1 MTIKLL
7 IAPAGGGKTQTCIER
22 IQAVKQSHPLAQ
34 VRVLVPNPQAAAQF
48 RARLAEAGGGM
59 NVSVGEFR
67 YFYKELFEENG
78 VFVPI
83 ISPALSHRLIQETVR
98 EAFDSGELI
107 HYAAIKDKPGFI
119 TVLRDAFAEL
129 RSAMVQPSTF
139 HEYTHNATPARREL
153 AILYNR
159 YSERLESLGWT
170 DGQGQAWLAIEALQ
184 TNPSLAAGLSLVIVD
199 GFNSFDTARRQFLK
213 LLGEQSDEM
222 IITLTG
228 EGECERVVDRRSKDE
243 MEKLVGELSPEVIY
257 LPSRRHY
264 DGDLRSDRVLGE
276 ETSTNRST
284 EPRPLPQPTSQFP
297 FHLAAERKQS
307 QEGVASKNDVIR
319 HIEQHIF
326 ETCAVEQVEPPE
338 PFLLEARSQSEEV
351 REALRWIKQVHVR
364 QHVPLDACAVYSP
377 NLEMYQPL
385 LRSAAEEFG
394 IRVHFSQ
401 ADPLS
406 ESPAVMAILALLQLP
421 LEDFPTRFLLNT
433 LRSPYFNFGLEAKDL
448 ENLENVSQQAIIV
461 SGKEQWEDA
470 WPMLERSNAAEE
482 HLDEERRRKNRT
494 KGIDLPALRARLE
507 RFWHL
512 YDQIE
517 TDCSQTEWVEW
528 LESMLTNLGFYDQI
542 NSERDREACD
552 SLGDALRALLLSES
566 VVGAKVVE
574 YAQFLADLQGSLVGA
589 RVEEPREAR
598 RNAVFIGTFANALG
612 SRYEAVAL
620 VGLSEG
626 LFPVVENPDPFLD
639 EQLRIVLG
647 LEPKL
652 GRHQASTFYQAF
664 TRANTHLLL
673 TRPYLTEEGEKW
685 EASPYW
691 QATAKLFTDKAITKV
706 QASMPRPQSEASSPQ
721 ELLFWAV
728 QQEKLY
734 YSHDPELIDRWQQL
748 HNAHRVL
755 DQRRAKLA
763 QGWFE
768 GSLDRLT
775 DQLTSKFSAEYVW
788 SASRLETYKAC
799 PFRFFVDAALKLEPK
814 EPPELGLDVA
824 QRGSIYHR
832 VLEYVYRRAAEEGVQ
847 PLELLDEV
855 AESVFAKAPWDDA
868 FRPSALWEVEKAE
881 LLEKLR
887 ETVEALELE
896 QGKWNPLE
904 FEQKFG
910 IGSAPALALDVDGN
924 IVQIRGVID
933 RLDVNPEGR
942 LRVIDYKSGSTHLSK
957 IDLLNGSRL
966 QLPIYALAAQEALGL
981 GEVEEGFYWSI
992 NEAKAG
998 SIKLSSFTYEGMEGP
1013 EAAYQAAHEH
1023 IQEILEGTRAGNF
1036 APKALKG
1043 GCPDYCPAKSWCWRY
1058 EAGYKND

>member
-1 MTIKLL
+1 MTAKLIL
-7 IAPAGGGKTQTCIER
+7 APPASGKTAACIER
-22 IQAVKQSHPLAQ
+22 IRAVKKDDPLAP
-34 VRVLVPNPQAAAQF
+34 VWVLVPNPQAAAQF
-48 RARLAEAGGGM
+48 KARLAEAGGGM
-59 NVSVGEFR
+59 GVAVGEFR
-67 YFYKELFEENG
+67 HFYKELFEENG

-83 ISPALSHRLIQETVR
+83 ISQALSHRLIQETVR
-98 EAFDSGELI
+98 EAVEAGELI
-107 HYAAIKDKPGFI
+107 HYAAIKDKPGFLS
-119 TVLRDAFAEL
+119 VLRDAFAEL
-129 RSAMVQPSTF
+129 RSAMVQPATF
-139 HEYTHNATPARREL
+139 LDYTLVATLARREL

-159 YSERLESLGWT
+159 YSDRLSSFGWT

-184 TNPSLAAGLSLVIVD
+184 INPTLASRLNLVIVD
-199 GFNSFDTARRQFLK
+199 GFSSFDPARRQFLR
-213 LLGEQSDEM
+213 LLGEQVGEL

-228 EGECERVVDRRSKDE
+228 ELGSSRQVDGRSVGEVNELQKDLPLEICELKAQPCLPAESLHMQQHILDPGTF
-243 MEKLVGELSPEVIY
+243 EKLDTP
-257 LPSRRHY
+257 
-264 DGDLRSDRVLGE
+264 
-276 ETSTNRST
+276 
-284 EPRPLPQPTSQFP
+284 
-297 FHLAAERKQS
+297 K
-307 QEGVASKNDVIR
+307 
-319 HIEQHIF
+319 
-326 ETCAVEQVEPPE
+326 
-338 PFLLEARSQSEEV
+338 PFLLEARWQSDEA
-351 REALRWIKQVHVR
+351 REALRWIKQLHVR
-364 QHVPLDACAVYSP
+364 QHVPLDACAIYTA

-394 IRVHFSQ
+394 LRVYFSQ

-406 ESPAVMAILALLQLP
+406 ESPAMMAVLGLLQLP
-421 LEDFPTRFLLNT
+421 LEDFPTRLLLNT
-433 LRSPYFNFGLEAKDL
+433 LRSPYFDFGLDAKDL
-448 ENLENVSQQAIIV
+448 EDLESVSQQAIIV

-470 WPMLERSNAAEE
+470 WPMLQRLSDSEN
-482 HLDEERRRKNRT
+482 HPDEERRRKNRT
-494 KGIDLPALRARLE
+494 KGIDLPTLRARLE
-507 RFWHL
+507 RFWQL
-512 YDQIE
+512 YSSIE
-517 TDCSQTEWVEW
+517 TSRSQTAWVEW
-528 LESMLTNLGFYDQI
+528 LETTLTNLGFYEQI

-566 VVGAKVVE
+566 VVGAKVVD
-574 YAQFLADLQGSLVGA
+574 YAQFLPDLQGSLVGA
-589 RVEEPREAR
+589 RVEGHRETR

-612 SRYEAVAL
+612 ARYEAVAL
-620 VGLSEG
+620 LGLSEG

-685 EASPYW
+685 EPSPYW
-691 QATAKLFTDKAITKV
+691 QATAKLFSEKAISKV
-706 QASMPRPQSEASSPQ
+706 QASMPRSQSEAASQQ

-728 QQEKLY
+728 QQQKLQYCGDENLQKRWKGLEKA
-734 YSHDPELIDRWQQL
+734 Q
-748 HNAHRVL
+748 RVL

-763 QGWFE
+763 QGAFE
-768 GSLDRLT
+768 GNVSQLT
-775 DQLTSKFSAEYVW
+775 DQFTSKFSADYVW

-814 EPPELGLDVA
+814 DAPELGLDAA
-824 QRGSIYHR
+824 QRGSVFHR
-832 VLEYVYRRAAEEGVQ
+832 VLEYVYRRAGEEGVSA
-847 PLELLDEV
+847 LEVLDEV
-855 AESVFAKAPWDDA
+855 AESVFAKAPWVDA

-887 ETVEALELE
+887 ETVTALELE
-896 QGKWNPLE
+896 QGRWKPLE

-910 IGSAPALALDVDGN
+910 IGSAPPLGLDIDGN
-924 IVQIRGVID
+924 LVQIRGVID

-998 SIKLSSFTYEGMEGP
+998 SVRLSSFKYEEMEGP
-1013 EAAYQAAHEH
+1013 EAAYRTVHEH
-1023 IQEILEGTRAGNF
+1023 IQEILEGTRAGYF
-1036 APKALKG
+1036 APKAPKG

>member
-1 MTIKLL
+1 MPIDLI
-7 IAPAGGGKTQTCIER
+7 IAPPASGKTAECIDQILAIHKE
-22 IQAVKQSHPLAQ
+22 QPLAD
-34 VRVLVPNPQAAAQF
+34 VWVLVPNPQAAAQF

-59 NVSVGEFR
+59 GVRVGEFR
-67 YFYKELFEENG
+67 HFYKELIEENG
-78 VFVPI
+78 MFMPI
-83 ISPALSHRLIQETVR
+83 ISRALSHRLIQETVR
-98 EAFDSGELI
+98 EAFDAGELI

-129 RSAMVQPSTF
+129 RSSMVQPSTF
-139 HEYTHNATPARREL
+139 LEYTRDATLARREL
-153 AILYNR
+153 AILYNC
-159 YSERLESLGWT
+159 YSERLTSLGWM
-170 DGQGQAWLAIEALQ
+170 DGEGQAWLAIEALQ
-184 TNPSLAAGLSLVIVD
+184 TNLCLAAGLSFVIVD
-199 GFNSFDTARRQFLK
+199 GFTSFTAARRQFLK
-213 LLGEQSDEM
+213 LLSQHTSEM

-228 EGECERVVDRRSKDE
+228 EMGSSRQVDGRLVVELNELQKVMSHEIREIKTQPRLPAESLHMQRHVLDPGTF
-243 MEKLVGELSPEVIY
+243 EKLDTP
-257 LPSRRHY
+257 
-264 DGDLRSDRVLGE
+264 
-276 ETSTNRST
+276 
-284 EPRPLPQPTSQFP
+284 
-297 FHLAAERKQS
+297 K
-307 QEGVASKNDVIR
+307 
-319 HIEQHIF
+319 
-326 ETCAVEQVEPPE
+326 
-338 PFLLEARSQSEEV
+338 PFLLETRSQSDEA
-351 REALRWIKQVHVR
+351 REALRWIKQLHVR
-364 QHVPLDACAVYSP
+364 QHVPLDACAIYAA
-377 NLEMYQPL
+377 NLEIYQPL

-406 ESPAVMAILALLQLP
+406 ESPAVMAVLGLLQLP
-421 LEDFPTRFLLNT
+421 LEDFPTRLLLNT

-448 ENLENVSQQAIIV
+448 ENLENISQQAIIV
-461 SGKEQWEDA
+461 SGKEQWKDA
-470 WPMLERSNAAEE
+470 WPILERSNAAEE

-494 KGIDLPALRARLE
+494 KGIELPALRARLE

-517 TDCSQTEWVEW
+517 TDRSQTEWVEW
-528 LESMLTNLGFYDQI
+528 FESTLTTLGFYDQI

-566 VVGAKVVE
+566 VVGAKVVD

-589 RVEEPREAR
+589 RVEEPRGTR

-612 SRYEAVAL
+612 ARYEAVAL
-620 VGLSEG
+620 LGLSEG
-626 LFPVVENPDPFLD
+626 LFPVVKNPDPFLD
-639 EQLRIVLG
+639 EELRKVLR
-647 LEPKL
+647 LEQKI

-685 EASPYW
+685 EPSPYW
-691 QATAKLFTDKAITKV
+691 QATAKLFTEEAITKV
-706 QASMPRPQSEASSPQ
+706 QASMPRPQSEAASTQ

-728 QQEKLY
+728 QQERLN
-734 YSHDPELIDRWQQL
+734 YSHDQELTGRWQGL

-763 QGWFE
+763 QGVFE
-768 GSLDRLT
+768 GGLSRLT
-775 DQLTSKFSAEYVW
+775 DQLTSKFSEDYVW

-814 EPPELGLDVA
+814 KTPELGLDVA
-824 QRGSIYHR
+824 QRGSILHR
-832 VLEYVYRRAAEEGVQ
+832 VLEYVYRRAGQESLP

-855 AESVFAKAPWDDA
+855 AEGVFAKAPWDDA

-887 ETVEALELE
+887 KTLEAIELE
-896 QGKWNPLE
+896 QGKWKPLE

-933 RLDVNPEGR
+933 RLDVNLEGG

-966 QLPIYALAAQEALGL
+966 QLPIYALAAQEALDL

-992 NEAKAG
+992 NDAKSS
-998 SIKLSSFTYEGMEGP
+998 SIKLSSFKYGEEKGP
-1013 EAAYQAAHEH
+1013 HAAYQVAREH

-1036 APKALKG
+1036 APKAPKG

>member
-1 MTIKLL
+1 
-7 IAPAGGGKTQTCIER
+7 
-22 IQAVKQSHPLAQ
+22 
-34 VRVLVPNPQAAAQF
+34 
-48 RARLAEAGGGM
+48 
-59 NVSVGEFR
+59 
-67 YFYKELFEENG
+67 
-78 VFVPI
+78 
-83 ISPALSHRLIQETVR
+83 
-98 EAFDSGELI
+98 
-107 HYAAIKDKPGFI
+107 
-119 TVLRDAFAEL
+119 
-129 RSAMVQPSTF
+129 MVQPSTF
-139 HEYTHNATPARREL
+139 LDYTRDATLARREL

-159 YSERLESLGWT
+159 YLVRLTSLGWV
-170 DGQGQAWLAIEALQ
+170 DGEGQAWLAIEALQ

-199 GFNSFDTARRQFLK
+199 GFTSFTAARRQFLK
-213 LLGEQSDEM
+213 LLSQHTSEM

-228 EGECERVVDRRSKDE
+228 ELGSNRQVDGRTTAELNKLKEVMPLEICEVKAQPHLPTEILHMQQHVLDPGAVV
-243 MEKLVGELSPEVIY
+243 KL
-257 LPSRRHY
+257 
-264 DGDLRSDRVLGE
+264 D
-276 ETSTNRST
+276 
-284 EPRPLPQPTSQFP
+284 PQ
-297 FHLAAERKQS
+297 K
-307 QEGVASKNDVIR
+307 
-319 HIEQHIF
+319 
-326 ETCAVEQVEPPE
+326 
-338 PFLLEARSQSEEV
+338 PFLLETRSQSDEA
-351 REALRWIKQVHVR
+351 RETLRWIKQVHVR
-364 QHVPLDACAVYSP
+364 QHVPLDACAIYAA

-385 LRSAAEEFG
+385 LRSAADEFG
-394 IRVHFSQ
+394 LRVHFSQ

-406 ESPAVMAILALLQLP
+406 ESPAVLAMLALLQLP
-421 LEDFPTRFLLNT
+421 LEDYPTRLLLNT
-433 LRSPYFNFGLEAKDL
+433 LRSPYFDFGLEVKDL
-448 ENLENVSQQAIIV
+448 EDLESVSQQAIIV
-461 SGKEQWEDA
+461 SGKGQWEDA

-517 TDCSQTEWVEW
+517 TNRSQTEWVEW
-528 LESMLTNLGFYDQI
+528 FESILTNLDFYDQI

-566 VVGAKVVE
+566 VVGTKVVD
-574 YAQFLADLQGSLVGA
+574 YAQFLTDLQGSLLGA
-589 RVEEPREAR
+589 KVEEPREAR

-664 TRANTHLLL
+664 TRANMHLLL

-685 EASPYW
+685 EPSPYW
-691 QATAKLFTDKAITKV
+691 QATAKLFTEEAITKV
-706 QASMPRPQSEASSPQ
+706 QASMPRPQSNAASPQ

-728 QQEKLY
+728 QQQNLHY
-734 YSHDPELIDRWQQL
+734 AHDQGLTDRWKGL

-763 QGWFE
+763 QGAFE
-768 GSLDRLT
+768 GNLSRLT
-775 DQLTSKFSAEYVW
+775 DQLTSKFSPEFMW
-788 SASRLETYKAC
+788 SASKLETYKAC

-814 EPPELGLDVA
+814 EPPELGLDVR
-824 QRGSIYHR
+824 QRGSILHR
-832 VLEYVYRRAAEEGVQ
+832 VLEYVYRRAGEEGV
-847 PLELLDEV
+847 PLLEVLDEV
-855 AESVFAKAPWDDA
+855 AEGVFAKAPWVDA

-896 QGKWNPLE
+896 QGKWNPFG
-904 FEQKFG
+904 FERKFG
-910 IGSAPALALDVDGN
+910 IGSAPPLVIDIDGN
-924 IVQIRGVID
+924 AVKIRGLID
-933 RLDVNPEGR
+933 RLDIDLDGN

-966 QLPIYALAAQEALGL
+966 QLPIYALATQEALEL

-1013 EAAYQAAHEH
+1013 EAAYQAAREH

-1036 APKALKG
+1036 APKAPKG

>member
-1 MTIKLL
+1 VTIDLI
-7 IAPAGGGKTQTCIER
+7 IAPPASGKTAECIDR
-22 IQAVKQSHPLAQ
+22 ILAAQKGQLLAQ
-34 VRVLVPNPQAAAQF
+34 VWVLVPNPQAAAQF
-48 RARLAEAGGGM
+48 KARLAEAGGGM
-59 NVSVGEFR
+59 GVRVGEFR
-67 YFYKELFEENG
+67 HFYKELIEENG
-78 VFVPI
+78 MFMPI
-83 ISPALSHRLIQETVR
+83 ISRALSHRLIQETVR
-98 EAFDSGELI
+98 EAFDAGELV
-107 HYAAIKDKPGFI
+107 HYSAIKDKPGFI
-119 TVLRDAFAEL
+119 TVLRDAFSEL
-129 RSAMVQPSTF
+129 RSAMVLPSTF
-139 HEYTHNATPARREL
+139 LGYTRDATLARREL

-159 YSERLESLGWT
+159 YSERLISLGWT

-184 TNPSLAAGLSLVIVD
+184 TNPSLASRLSLVIVD
-199 GFNSFDTARRQFLK
+199 GFSSFDTARRQFLK
-213 LLGEQSDEM
+213 LLGEQTGEM

-228 EGECERVVDRRSKDE
+228 ESG
-243 MEKLVGELSPEVIY
+243 
-257 LPSRRHY
+257 
-264 DGDLRSDRVLGE
+264 SDRQVD
-276 ETSTNRST
+276 SRS
-284 EPRPLPQPTSQFP
+284 
-297 FHLAAERKQS
+297 AAEFTELKKVLPLEIHELNVQPRLPAESLHMQ
-307 QEGVASKNDVIR
+307 
-319 HIEQHIF
+319 QHVLDTG
-326 ETCAVEQVEPPE
+326 EVVKLNPQK
-338 PFLLEARSQSEEV
+338 PFLLKARSQSDEA
-351 REALRWIKQVHVR
+351 RETLRWIKELHVR
-364 QHVPLDACAVYSP
+364 QHVPLDACAIYAA

-394 IRVHFSQ
+394 IRVHFTQ

-406 ESPAVMAILALLQLP
+406 ESPAVLAVLDLLQLP
-421 LEDFPTRFLLNT
+421 LEDFPTRLLLNT
-433 LRSPYFNFGLEAKDL
+433 LRSPYFNCGLEAKDL

-461 SGKEQWEDA
+461 SGKGQWEDA
-470 WPMLERSNAAEE
+470 WPMLERSDAAEE

-494 KGIDLPALRARLE
+494 KGIDLPALRVRLE

-517 TDCSQTEWVEW
+517 TDRSQTEWVEW

-566 VVGAKVVE
+566 VVGTKVVD
-574 YAQFLADLQGSLVGA
+574 YAQFLTDLQGSLLGA
-589 RVEEPREAR
+589 KVEEPREAR

-612 SRYEAVAL
+612 ARYEAVAL

-685 EASPYW
+685 EPSPYW
-691 QATAKLFTDKAITKV
+691 QATAKVFTEKAITKV
-706 QASMPRPQSEASSPQ
+706 QASMPRSQSEAASPQ

-728 QQEKLY
+728 QQQKLH
-734 YSHDPELIDRWQQL
+734 YSNDPELIDRWQGL

-755 DQRRAKLA
+755 DQRRSKLA
-763 QGWFE
+763 QGVFD
-768 GSLDRLT
+768 GGLVRLT

-799 PFRFFVDAALKLEPK
+799 PFRFFVDAVLKLEPK
-814 EPPELGLDVA
+814 ETPELGLDVA
-824 QRGSIYHR
+824 QRGSIIHR
-832 VLEYVYRRAAEEGVQ
+832 VLENVYRRAGEEGVP

-855 AESVFAKAPWDDA
+855 AEGVFAKAPWNDE

-881 LLEKLR
+881 LLEKLC

-896 QGKWNPLE
+896 QGKWNPFG
-904 FEQKFG
+904 FEHKFG
-910 IGSAPALALDVDGN
+910 IGSAAPLALEIDGN
-924 IVQIRGVID
+924 LVQIRGVID
-933 RLDVNPEGR
+933 RLDVNPEGG
-942 LRVIDYKSGSTHLSK
+942 LRVIDYKSGSPHLSK

-1013 EAAYQAAHEH
+1013 EAAYQAARVH
-1023 IQEILEGTRAGNF
+1023 IQEILEGTRVGNF
-1036 APKALKG
+1036 APKAPKG
-1043 GCPDYCPAKSWCWRY
+1043 GCPDYCSAKSWCWRY